1 MKRILIALLALSSL
15 LVTAAP
21 AAAASE
27 RAAALRRDLGSGVKV
42 AQHRGTGVVRFVGAA
57 AGKRIARPSGV
68 SASAPPADAAR
79 AFLGQHADA
88 FGLRNQARELR
99 VESARGGS
107 RPSVRFQ
114 QVEGG
119 VPVIAGEL
127 VANLDAQRNLLSVS
141 GETLPDANVD
151 TSPRLSSS
159 AARDTAT
166 AAIAKGEG
174 VSGARLDAGIPE
186 LAIYDARL
194 LGGPGP
200 NGPTLVWQVEVK
212 GQRRADDRPA
222 GVRRRPDRQRRAPH
236 QPDRERQ
243 EPLGLRRQQQ
253 PRLGQRRLP
262 VHRRR
267 LRRHRGRS
275 ARRRRRRRRRARVR
289 VRRRHLR
296 LLLHALR
303 PRQPRRR
310 GPAAEVDRRLL
321 RPRRPVPAAERV
333 LERPADGLRRRLRLG
348 GRRGRPRA
356 HPRRHRVQL
365 APLLLLPVG
374 RDQRVAVRRVRRVR
388 RPDQRRRQRH
398 RAASK
403 WQLGE
408 DLELDRRHPQHEEP
422 AGLRRPRPDDQP
434 ELHDRPRRG
443 RRRAASTPTAAS
455 TTRPRT

>member
-79 AFLGQHADA
+79 AFLGRHADA

-141 GETLPDANVD
+141 GETLPDAKVD

-186 LAIYDARL
+186 LADL
-194 LGGPGP
+194 
-200 NGPTLVWQVEVK
+200 
-212 GQRRADDRPA
+212 
-222 GVRRRPDRQRRAPH
+222 
-236 QPDRERQ
+236 
-243 EPLGLRRQQQ
+243 
-253 PRLGQRRLP
+253 
-262 VHRRR
+262 
-267 LRRHRGRS
+267 
-275 ARRRRRRRRRARVR
+275 
-289 VRRRHLR
+289 
-296 LLLHALR
+296 
-303 PRQPRRR
+303 RRR
-310 GPAAEVDRRLL
+310 GCSAAPARTG
-321 RPRRPVPAAERV
+321 PRSC
-333 LERPADGLRRRLRLG
+333 
-348 GRRGRPRA
+348 GRSRS
-356 HPRRHRVQL
+356 
-365 APLLLLPVG
+365 
-374 RDQRVAVRRVRRVR
+374 
-388 RPDQRRRQRH
+388 
-398 RAASK
+398 RAA
-403 WQLGE
+403 
-408 DLELDRRHPQHEEP
+408 
-422 AGLRRPRPDDQP
+422 AG
-434 ELHDRPRRG
+434 
-443 RRRAASTPTAAS
+443 
-455 TTRPRT
+455 

>member
-79 AFLGQHADA
+79 AFLGRHADA
-88 FGLRNQARELR
+88 FGLRDQARELR

-127 VANLDAQRNLLSVS
+127 VANLDAQHNLLSVS
-141 GETLPDANVD
+141 GETLPDAKVD

-159 AARDTAT
+159 TARDTAT
-166 AAIAKGEG
+166 AAIAKGEN

-200 NGPTLVWQVEVK
+200 NGPTLVWQIEVK
-212 GQRRADDRPA
+212 GSGGLLIDQLVFVDAQTGSVALHIDQ
-222 GVRRRPDRQRRAPH
+222 VREH
-236 QPDRERQ
+236 Q
-243 EPLGLRRQQQ
+243 EPLGLRRQQR
-253 PRLGQRRLP
+253 PRRPAGPLHLAGGR
-262 VHRRR
+262 
-267 LRRHRGRS
+267 RGRP
-275 ARRRRRRRRRARVR
+275 AGRRRRRRRRRPPTSSRATPTTSTSRASGATASTAPGLPLNSTVDYCT
-289 VRRRHLR
+289 RRRHLPATR
-296 LLLHALR
+296 TRSGTASR
-303 PRQPRRR
+303 WSTATASRRR
-310 GPAAEVDRRLL
+310 
-321 RPRRPVPAAERV
+321 
-333 LERPADGLRRRLRLG
+333 
-348 GRRGRPRA
+348 
-356 HPRRHRVQL
+356 
-365 APLLLLPVG
+365 
-374 RDQRVAVRRVRRVR
+374 
-388 RPDQRRRQRH
+388 
-398 RAASK
+398 
-403 WQLGE
+403 
-408 DLELDRRHPQHEEP
+408 
-422 AGLRRPRPDDQP
+422 
-434 ELHDRPRRG
+434 
-443 RRRAASTPTAAS
+443 
-455 TTRPRT
+455 TTWSATS